1 MSIRVMIADD
11 DPGMRIL
18 LKKAVES
25 HAAFQVCYEADNGQ
39 EVMNYLEQIGPDL
52 IFLDVEMP
60 IMDGIETA
68 RRIQDI
74 APDIALV
81 FVTAHEGY
89 RTEAFEVYAMD
100 YLVKPFSIDRLNMTL
115 DRLENWLRMR
125 SAADAA
131 PQTPAVATAQPKRDR
146 LLIKSRDESVVVPF
160 SDIAMVK
167 RENRQSMICLNDGT
181 SIATHETLSELE
193 ARLSPEIFLRCHKSY
208 IINLNYVSRIYP
220 YGRWTYITRLRG
232 TKFDA
237 LITREKYEEIESLL
251 LS

>member
-18 LKKAVES
+18 LKKAVEA
-25 HAAFQVCYEADNGQ
+25 HAPFQVCYEADNGQ
-39 EVMNYLEQIGPDL
+39 EVLSYFEQVSPDL

-60 IMDGIETA
+60 LLDGIETA
-68 RRIQDI
+68 RRLQDI
-74 APDIALV
+74 SPDTPIV

-100 YLVKPFSIDRLNMTL
+100 YLVKPFSMDRLNSTL
-115 DRLENWLRMR
+115 DRIADWIALRER
-125 SAADAA
+125 A
-131 PQTPAVATAQPKRDR
+131 QTIQAKPVVSSGMLKKDR
-146 LLIKSRDESVVVPF
+146 ILIKGRDESIVIQF
-160 SDIAMVK
+160 DDIVLVK
-167 RENRQSMICLNDGT
+167 RENRQSLLCLTDGST
-181 SIATHETLSELE
+181 LSTHETLSELE
-193 ARLSPEIFLRCHKSY
+193 LRLSPEMFLRCHKSY
-208 IINLNYVSRIYP
+208 IINLNYVSHIYP